1 MRKYERNYLRQ
12 INIDKLKICYRQPDE
27 LWNEIYNKYEENA
40 YIKKYEYEMLL
51 RVKEEDMMQL
61 QIYTDNTFI
70 GTLTLNNSNKY
81 KGLCFFTFDN
91 RNLYCD
97 WTECYDIGKH
107 NYIFLWDEIADD
119 LGLEYNSLTEVEVA
133 FDTTSNIIS
142 KTLKLIKNF
151 EYEMYVNGKKV
162 DDKKIENY
170 FECYSR
176 TRTKKDKHPTLYFAM
191 KKDGAPKMRI
201 YNKTEE
207 IKDNN
212 NRKEYINYWNGFGKK
227 TTYRCEVVIKSN
239 YFKEYCEK
247 NNIDMY
253 FSSILQDEDML
264 IALWYDFV
272 YRLVH
277 FKDKQGNE
285 VSIIDLI

>member
-12 INIDKLKICYRQPDE
+12 INIDKLKICYKQPNDLFE
-27 LWNEIYNKYEENA
+27 EIYNKYKVDEC
-40 YIKKYEYEMLL
+40 IKQYNYEMWV
-51 RVKEEDMMQL
+51 RVKEEDIMQL
-61 QIYTDNTFI
+61 HIYFDSVII

-81 KGLCFFTFDN
+81 KGLCFFSFDN
-91 RNLYCD
+91 RNLY
-97 WTECYDIGKH
+97 TECGIAKQ
-107 NYIFLWDEIADD
+107 NYIYIWDEIADD
-119 LGLEYNSLTEVEVA
+119 LGLEFNSLTECEIA

-142 KTLKLIKNF
+142 KTFKLIKNF

-162 DDKKIENY
+162 YDKKIENY

-176 TRTKKDKHPTLYFAM
+176 TRAKKDKHPTLYFAM

-277 FKDKQGNE
+277 FKNKQGNE
-285 VSIIDLI
+285 VSLIDLI